1 MLKLHDLIS
10 LQFHLF
16 HELGVI
22 WQVMLLIDLSQLVLI
37 DAEIYLKVIICLNM
51 LILKN
56 GTITFFILSF
66 LHLRH

>member
-1 MLKLHDLIS
+1 MLKPHNLIS
-10 LQFHLF
+10 LQFHLL

-37 DAEIYLKVIICLNM
+37 DAEIYLKVIVCLNM

-56 GTITFFILSF
+56 STITFFILSF